1 MDWSHNK
8 RIISVASF
16 SLLFAYLLSFV
27 FEGRVLYEILN
38 ARGISSHEFIFVA
51 ILSHFIGLVSCG
63 FVIHPFL
70 GAKKTMLAGMAGC
83 FFGTLAFFSNLPMP
97 ALECALAL
105 CAYSSGCAVA
115 AWGYYLKTCT
125 PRNEKLKTCADV
137 LIYSNIIMTFISF
150 VTILTFPLAGL
161 FLSLLTLLFAAAFTY
176 LLPDEEPAPEK
187 EIRTSGEDEP
197 DRSLRTPM
205 VFLIVFVVLLTI
217 NSGLMYQVLNPAFE
231 HLSSIACWYWALP
244 YIVVLW
250 IMRNLPRS
258 INRSY
263 FLYVGMAMV
272 MMSFIAFMLL
282 KRGPVD
288 YLIVDTLMLGACGIF
303 DLFWWSIIGEMLDF
317 SEKPVRTAGICISA
331 NVLGVFLG
339 GLLGN
344 LITSV
349 RLPDSHTTVIALSV
363 VCVTLA
369 IMPTLNR
376 RLLHLLKTH
385 SYLLVYSELP
395 ATSKAKIVSVA
406 KAVNPLT
413 DRECEVLDL
422 ILSAKSNKAIA
433 EKLFISES
441 TVKTHVKNIF
451 AKYDVASR
459 AELISSLLKNQPGT
473 N

>member
-1 MDWSHNK
+1 MDLSYHK
-8 RIISVASF
+8 RLISVASF

-38 ARGISSHEFIFVA
+38 SRGISSHKLIFVS
-51 ILSHFIGLVSCG
+51 ILSHFIGLISCG
-63 FVIHPFL
+63 FVVHPFL
-70 GAKKTMLAGMAGC
+70 GAKNAMLAGMAGC
-83 FFGTLAFFSNLPMP
+83 FLGTLFFFSELPISV
-97 ALECALAL
+97 LEWALAV

-125 PRNEKLKTCADV
+125 SRNEKMKTCADV
-137 LIYSNIIMTFISF
+137 LIYSNIVMTLISSA
-150 VTILTFPLAGL
+150 TALTSPSTGL
-161 FLSLLTLLFAAAFTY
+161 ILSLLTLLFSAAFTCF
-176 LLPDEEPAPEK
+176 LPKEKPAPEK
-187 EIRTSGEDEP
+187 ENRLPSEDDSVKSLHEP
-197 DRSLRTPM
+197 M
-205 VFLIVFVVLLTI
+205 IFLILFVVLLTI
-217 NSGLMYQVLNPAFE
+217 NSGLMYQVMNPAFE
-231 HLSSIACWYWALP
+231 HLSSIACWYWAVP
-244 YIVVLW
+244 YIVALV
-250 IMRNLPRS
+250 IMRNLPQS

-263 FLYVGMAMV
+263 FLYVGMAMM

-282 KRGPVD
+282 KRGTVD
-288 YLIVDTLMLGACGIF
+288 YLVVDTLMLGACGIF

-331 NVLGVFLG
+331 NVFGVFLG
-339 GLLGN
+339 GMLGN
-344 LITSV
+344 LIASIK
-349 RLPDSHTTVIALSV
+349 LPDSHTTVIALSV

-376 RLLHLLKTH
+376 RLLRLLKTH
-385 SYLLVYSELP
+385 SYLLAYSELP
-395 ATSKAKIVSVA
+395 TTSKARIATVA

-413 DRECEVLDL
+413 DRESEVLDL

-459 AELISSLLKNQPGT
+459 AELISTLLKKQS
-473 N
+473 